1 MVAFVILKQ
10 QLVLRNDKSMLRT
23 LWKKLTTRSGGGGG
37 GGAAAGGGGGDSH
50 TSREVKRHK
59 MNCGGVGV
67 GGGVVVGDTV
77 DDEQKTPSYRVEKE
91 EDDDA
96 HYEDAHDDDDSQGS
110 QDSDSDGDDD
120 DDDDDDDEEEDS
132 FHDSRQEFHLDVNDL
147 IKTHYPDF
155 DDELP
160 DVTAVSDEDE
170 EDEDSVEIAMKEQK
184 YATKVDQDVAVF
196 LAIAEHM
203 SLKSLLHLL
212 QGHVRSNA
220 ANVDTECYQQYAEF
234 AELQESSRT
243 KKLGATQ
250 QKPLKKQKQFRFAEI
265 TDHQVRVV
273 VHEID
278 SVKHIKDLWWKHD
291 EMQSIRHELI
301 DAVQFYRK
309 HRRNYINS
317 VEIVARGNS
326 PDHVLE
332 THMKYLTNDTYA
344 RGLESHVVRMLS
356 ENRSRTVKAVLAEQ
370 DECRLDKDNYETTA
384 DALRDASLVF
394 SSMST
399 KFATR
404 LGQCD
409 EIDALKANMSRWENG
424 VPANGSNIGGAEIG
438 KDGGA
443 VATPA
448 DNTTAKSPPRRRRIS
463 EPPIGGFFDARN

>member
-1 MVAFVILKQ
+1 M
-10 QLVLRNDKSMLRT
+10 
-23 LWKKLTTRSGGGGG
+23 
-37 GGAAAGGGGGDSH
+37 
-50 TSREVKRHK
+50 
-59 MNCGGVGV
+59 
-67 GGGVVVGDTV
+67 
-77 DDEQKTPSYRVEKE
+77 
-91 EDDDA
+91 
-96 HYEDAHDDDDSQGS
+96 
-110 QDSDSDGDDD
+110 
-120 DDDDDDDEEEDS
+120 
-132 FHDSRQEFHLDVNDL
+132 NDL

-160 DVTAVSDEDE
+160 DVTAVSDEDD

-196 LAIAEHM
+196 LAIAEQM
-203 SLKSLLHLL
+203 SLSSLLHLL

-220 ANVDTECYQQYAEF
+220 ANVDTECYQQYAEI
-234 AELQESSRT
+234 AKLQTSRT
-243 KKLGATQ
+243 KSGSAASQLQ
-250 QKPLKKQKQFRFAEI
+250 QKPLKKQKQFRFAEV

-273 VHEID
+273 VHEIE
-278 SVKHIKDLWWKHD
+278 SVKHNKDLWWKHE

-326 PDHVLE
+326 AEHVLE

-356 ENRSRTVKAVLAEQ
+356 ENRSRTVKAVIAEQ
-370 DECRLDKDNYETTA
+370 EECRHDKDDYETTA
-384 DALRDASLVF
+384 DALREASLVF

-424 VPANGSNIGGAEIG
+424 SRGSNSNNANANGNGAEIG
-438 KDGGA
+438 KDGGV
-443 VATPA
+443 VATTP
-448 DNTTAKSPPRRRRIS
+448 TTTTSRRRRVS